1 MADGIGTVSFTECHF
16 DQCKSHVYRWH
27 LGCILPRVPAII
39 VRTGDNHLNA
49 NGSAYEHRGSPAV
62 EQLGGTLILSGNEFP
77 RPGTQLSIAAVG
89 PLKPRTKTIVAENII
104 KGPLKIENRADKRA
118 KVIVAN
124 NADDSDDPDQQ

>member
-1 MADGIGTVSFTECHF
+1 MG
-16 DQCKSHVYRWH
+16 
-27 LGCILPRVPAII
+27 LP
-39 VRTGDNHLNA
+39 GQWDNHLNA

-104 KGPLKIENRADKRA
+104 KGPLKIENNADKRA

>member
-1 MADGIGTVSFTECHF
+1 MALCCRGPAAGVAVADGIGTVSFTECHF
-16 DQCKSHVYRWH
+16 DQW
-27 LGCILPRVPAII
+27 
-39 VRTGDNHLNA
+39 DNHLNA

-104 KGPLKIENRADKRA
+104 KGPLKIENSADKRA

>member
-1 MADGIGTVSFTECHF
+1 MLQGPE
-16 DQCKSHVYRWH
+16 R
-27 LGCILPRVPAII
+27 GCPPRVTSAPCPS
-39 VRTGDNHLNA
+39 RRSTSA
-49 NGSAYEHRGSPAV
+49 NGTTTSYEHRGSPAV